1 MPLHANSRK
10 VIIMNAVEITIIIV
24 AAVLLL
30 CGILFGVVSYLVFYE
45 VIARNSK
52 IPGKI
57 DANAK
62 KKMMETNPEKFLLDP
77 REEWLNNQTFENY
90 SITNVDGNKLKG
102 YLLKADKPSD
112 VYVFGS
118 HGYRCW
124 GKREFRLMAKF
135 YHDLGFNVFI
145 VDHQAHGESEGK
157 YIGFGSHESRDAM
170 QWLRFMTDTFG
181 SDIQIILHGVSMGC
195 ATVMMMSGNP
205 DLPKNVKFTVADCGY
220 TSPWAEFD
228 YQLKNAHVPTSPLLD
243 GANFFNKHIAKYDFK
258 KVDAVESV
266 SHAQVP
272 MLFIHGTKDDF
283 VPTYMVHELY
293 DACSTDKD
301 LLLVEGAGHAE
312 SYPTDSAA
320 YGQKSR
326 ALSTSIS
333 PSSPK
338 LEKNSKYFPCPLVR
352 AGIFSLRKLHN
363 RQIPF
368 QQKSAPDPLL
378 QVGSISL
385 FLLFWLRCGQLVI
398 HRLKELFQKLSVLDV
413 FNHQHRFSAVIRQL
427 LRCVRH
433 HISRRLNGLYEK
445 SVVVYPADYFS
456 AKIEYVFAHHCPARH
471 IAGFAQLFECIFEI
485 IFA

>member
-10 VIIMNAVEITIIIV
+10 VIIMNAVEITVIV
-24 AAVLLL
+24 IAAVLLL

-62 KKMMETNPEKFLLDP
+62 KKMMETNPEKFLIDP
-77 REEWLNNQTFENY
+77 REEWLNEQTFENY

-170 QWLRFMTDTFG
+170 QWLKFMTDTFG

-320 YGQKSR
+320 YEAKVKSFIDKYI
-326 ALSTSIS
+326 AV
-333 PSSPK
+333 
-338 LEKNSKYFPCPLVR
+338 ESK
-352 AGIFSLRKLHN
+352 A
-363 RQIPF
+363 
-368 QQKSAPDPLL
+368 
-378 QVGSISL
+378 
-385 FLLFWLRCGQLVI
+385 
-398 HRLKELFQKLSVLDV
+398 
-413 FNHQHRFSAVIRQL
+413 
-427 LRCVRH
+427 
-433 HISRRLNGLYEK
+433 
-445 SVVVYPADYFS
+445 
-456 AKIEYVFAHHCPARH
+456 
-471 IAGFAQLFECIFEI
+471 
-485 IFA
+485 

>member
-1 MPLHANSRK
+1 M
-10 VIIMNAVEITIIIV
+10 T
-24 AAVLLL
+24 
-30 CGILFGVVSYLVFYE
+30 
-45 VIARNSK
+45 
-52 IPGKI
+52 
-57 DANAK
+57 
-62 KKMMETNPEKFLLDP
+62 
-77 REEWLNNQTFENY
+77 
-90 SITNVDGNKLKG
+90 
-102 YLLKADKPSD
+102 
-112 VYVFGS
+112 
-118 HGYRCW
+118 
-124 GKREFRLMAKF
+124 KF

-170 QWLRFMTDTFG
+170 QWLKFMTDTFG

-205 DLPKNVKFTVADCGY
+205 DLPKNVRFTVADCGY

-320 YGQKSR
+320 YEAKVKSFIDKYI
-326 ALSTSIS
+326 AV
-333 PSSPK
+333 
-338 LEKNSKYFPCPLVR
+338 ESK
-352 AGIFSLRKLHN
+352 A
-363 RQIPF
+363 
-368 QQKSAPDPLL
+368 
-378 QVGSISL
+378 
-385 FLLFWLRCGQLVI
+385 
-398 HRLKELFQKLSVLDV
+398 
-413 FNHQHRFSAVIRQL
+413 
-427 LRCVRH
+427 
-433 HISRRLNGLYEK
+433 
-445 SVVVYPADYFS
+445 
-456 AKIEYVFAHHCPARH
+456 
-471 IAGFAQLFECIFEI
+471 
-485 IFA
+485 

>member
-10 VIIMNAVEITIIIV
+10 VIIMNAVEITIIVV

-52 IPGKI
+52 IPGKM

-77 REEWLNNQTFENY
+77 REEWLNDQTFENY

-124 GKREFRLMAKF
+124 GKREFRLMSKF
-135 YHDLGFNVFI
+135 YHDLGFNVFV

-170 QWLRFMTDTFG
+170 QWLKFMTDTFG

-205 DLPKNVKFTVADCGY
+205 TCRRMSN
-220 TSPWAEFD
+220 
-228 YQLKNAHVPTSPLLD
+228 SPLPTAAIPARGQSSIISSKTPMFRLLRCLT
-243 GANFFNKHIAKYDFK
+243 ARTSSINISQNTNFK

-320 YGQKSR
+320 YEAKVKSFIDKYI
-326 ALSTSIS
+326 AV
-333 PSSPK
+333 
-338 LEKNSKYFPCPLVR
+338 ESK
-352 AGIFSLRKLHN
+352 A
-363 RQIPF
+363 
-368 QQKSAPDPLL
+368 
-378 QVGSISL
+378 
-385 FLLFWLRCGQLVI
+385 
-398 HRLKELFQKLSVLDV
+398 
-413 FNHQHRFSAVIRQL
+413 
-427 LRCVRH
+427 
-433 HISRRLNGLYEK
+433 
-445 SVVVYPADYFS
+445 
-456 AKIEYVFAHHCPARH
+456 
-471 IAGFAQLFECIFEI
+471 
-485 IFA
+485 

>member
-10 VIIMNAVEITIIIV
+10 VIIMNAVEITVIVV

-52 IPGKI
+52 IPGKM

-170 QWLRFMTDTFG
+170 QWLKFMTDTFG

-220 TSPWAEFD
+220 TSPREITRKCLPEYLPGMPVGLTYAIGRLGAILFGRFD
-228 YQLKNAHVPTSPLLD
+228 PEDADCEAAAAQSKVPILFVHGDAD
-243 GANFFNKHIAKYDFK
+243 G
-258 KVDAVESV
+258 
-266 SHAQVP
+266 
-272 MLFIHGTKDDF
+272 F
-283 VPTYMVHELY
+283 VPYDMGKRNYEACRAKGKKFLTVHGAEHAVSY
-293 DACSTDKD
+293 YHDNDAYTKQATEFLQDCLARRGFVWPPETD
-301 LLLVEGAGHAE
+301 E
-312 SYPTDSAA
+312 P
-320 YGQKSR
+320 
-326 ALSTSIS
+326 
-333 PSSPK
+333 
-338 LEKNSKYFPCPLVR
+338 EK
-352 AGIFSLRKLHN
+352 
-363 RQIPF
+363 
-368 QQKSAPDPLL
+368 
-378 QVGSISL
+378 
-385 FLLFWLRCGQLVI
+385 
-398 HRLKELFQKLSVLDV
+398 
-413 FNHQHRFSAVIRQL
+413 
-427 LRCVRH
+427 
-433 HISRRLNGLYEK
+433 
-445 SVVVYPADYFS
+445 
-456 AKIEYVFAHHCPARH
+456 
-471 IAGFAQLFECIFEI
+471 
-485 IFA
+485 

>member
-1 MPLHANSRK
+1 MHAKNVGK
-10 VIIMNAVEITIIIV
+10 VIIMNAVEITAIVV
-24 AAVLLL
+24 AAVLLFF
-30 CGILFGVVSYLVFYE
+30 GILFGVVCYVVFYE
-45 VIARNSK
+45 VIARNAK

-57 DANAK
+57 NESGAEK
-62 KKMMETNPEKFLLDP
+62 QMKEKPELFAPDP
-77 REEWLNNQTFENY
+77 REEWLNEQTFENY

-124 GKREFRLMAKF
+124 GKREFRRMTKF

-157 YIGFGSHESRDAM
+157 YIGFGSHESRDSL
-170 QWLRFMTDTFG
+170 QWLGFMLDTFG
-181 SDIQIILHGVSMGC
+181 KDIQIILHGVSMGS

-205 DLPKNVKFTVADCGY
+205 SLPKNVKFTVADCGY

-320 YGQKSR
+320 YEAKVKSFIDKYI
-326 ALSTSIS
+326 AV
-333 PSSPK
+333 PSK
-338 LEKNSKYFPCPLVR
+338 
-352 AGIFSLRKLHN
+352 A
-363 RQIPF
+363 
-368 QQKSAPDPLL
+368 
-378 QVGSISL
+378 
-385 FLLFWLRCGQLVI
+385 
-398 HRLKELFQKLSVLDV
+398 
-413 FNHQHRFSAVIRQL
+413 
-427 LRCVRH
+427 
-433 HISRRLNGLYEK
+433 
-445 SVVVYPADYFS
+445 
-456 AKIEYVFAHHCPARH
+456 
-471 IAGFAQLFECIFEI
+471 
-485 IFA
+485 

>member
-1 MPLHANSRK
+1 
-10 VIIMNAVEITIIIV
+10 MNAVEITIIVV

-52 IPGKI
+52 IPGKM

-77 REEWLNNQTFENY
+77 REEWLNDQTFENY

-170 QWLRFMTDTFG
+170 QWLKFMTDTF
-181 SDIQIILHGVSMGC
+181 
-195 ATVMMMSGNP
+195 P

-320 YGQKSR
+320 YEAKVKSFIDKYI
-326 ALSTSIS
+326 AV
-333 PSSPK
+333 
-338 LEKNSKYFPCPLVR
+338 ESK
-352 AGIFSLRKLHN
+352 A
-363 RQIPF
+363 
-368 QQKSAPDPLL
+368 
-378 QVGSISL
+378 
-385 FLLFWLRCGQLVI
+385 
-398 HRLKELFQKLSVLDV
+398 
-413 FNHQHRFSAVIRQL
+413 
-427 LRCVRH
+427 
-433 HISRRLNGLYEK
+433 
-445 SVVVYPADYFS
+445 
-456 AKIEYVFAHHCPARH
+456 
-471 IAGFAQLFECIFEI
+471 
-485 IFA
+485 

>member
-1 MPLHANSRK
+1 MHAKNVGK
-10 VIIMNAVEITIIIV
+10 VIIMNAVEITAIVV
-24 AAVLLL
+24 AAVLLFF
-30 CGILFGVVSYLVFYE
+30 GILFGVVCYVVFYE
-45 VIARNSK
+45 VIARNAK

-57 DANAK
+57 NESGAEK
-62 KKMMETNPEKFLLDP
+62 QMKEKPELFAPDP
-77 REEWLNNQTFENY
+77 REEWLNEQTFENY

-124 GKREFRLMAKF
+124 GKREFRRMTKF

-157 YIGFGSHESRDAM
+157 YIGFGSHESRDSL
-170 QWLRFMTDTFG
+170 QWLGFMLDTFG
-181 SDIQIILHGVSMGC
+181 KDIQIILHGVSMGS

-205 DLPKNVKFTVADCGY
+205 NLPKNVKFTVADCGY

-320 YGQKSR
+320 YEAKVKSFIDKYI
-326 ALSTSIS
+326 AV
-333 PSSPK
+333 PSK
-338 LEKNSKYFPCPLVR
+338 
-352 AGIFSLRKLHN
+352 A
-363 RQIPF
+363 
-368 QQKSAPDPLL
+368 
-378 QVGSISL
+378 
-385 FLLFWLRCGQLVI
+385 
-398 HRLKELFQKLSVLDV
+398 
-413 FNHQHRFSAVIRQL
+413 
-427 LRCVRH
+427 
-433 HISRRLNGLYEK
+433 
-445 SVVVYPADYFS
+445 
-456 AKIEYVFAHHCPARH
+456 
-471 IAGFAQLFECIFEI
+471 
-485 IFA
+485 